1 MTDVRTRKGRRKR
14 KETKSK
20 IDLKL
25 KGVESLHVLCFEM
38 MLTGRAGSKRLG
50 SENQV
55 FSSLNSM

>member
-1 MTDVRTRKGRRKR
+1 MTDVRTRKRRRKR

-25 KGVESLHVLCFEM
+25 KGVESLRVLCFEI
-38 MLTGRAGSKRLG
+38 MLTGRGGSKRLG

-55 FSSLNSM
+55 FLSLSSM